1 MMTNSKLESKK
12 ILFATYS
19 SEGHI
24 NPLTGLAKYLQE
36 QGCDVRFYLSDHF
49 DARMKSL
56 GIDYYPISKS
66 NDTNSETVRKQY
78 PELATVNDPVEKHNI
93 YQKILVK
100 TAKDSFD
107 DIQDIYRSF
116 PFDLVITTC
125 AYLSIPLIRYKF
137 QVPVVS
143 VGVIPLAEDEGGTAK
158 TSQTDTGN
166 PINFKD
172 GSNPYAELLTA
183 QGVPFN
189 KAEIV
194 NILSFLTRQANLYLQ
209 IGSPKFEYQHDHLGH
224 NIRYVGALPPYVKAV
239 TERKW
244 YDQRLNEYDRIVF
257 VTQGTVESDTAKLI
271 EPTLQAFINT
281 DTLVIA
287 TTGGKGTAQLK
298 EKYAAN
304 NLIIEDYIPYADVMP
319 YASAYI
325 TNGGYGGTILS
336 IQNRL
341 PLVAAGV
348 HEGKNE
354 VCARIG
360 YFKIG
365 IDLKTEKPGAKAIY
379 DAVQEIL
386 QNRIY
391 KNNIVNLAEDLK
403 SYDSL
408 ALSLKYIRELLD
420 QED

>member
-1 MMTNSKLESKK
+1 MTTNELASKK

-24 NPLTGLAKYLQE
+24 NPLTGMAKHLQGL
-36 QGCDVRFYLSDHF
+36 GCEVKFYVSDHF
-49 DARMKSL
+49 DAKMKSI
-56 GIDYYPISKS
+56 GIDYYPISKA
-66 NDTNSETVRKQY
+66 NDSNSETIRKQY
-78 PELATVNDPVEKHNI
+78 PELITTNDPVEKHKI

-100 TAKDSFD
+100 TAKDSFE
-107 DIQDIYRSF
+107 DIQDIYSSF

-143 VGVIPLAEDEGGTAK
+143 VGVIPLAEDEETGAK
-158 TSQTDTGN
+158 NTPLPQEN
-166 PINFKD
+166 AINFKE

-183 QGVPFN
+183 QGVPYQ

-194 NILSFLTRQANLYLQ
+194 NILKFLTRQASLYLQ
-209 IGSPKFEYQHDHLGH
+209 IGTPEFEYKHDHLGE
-224 NIRYVGALPPYVKAV
+224 NIRYVGALSPYLKPAS
-239 TERKW
+239 ENKW
-244 YDQRLNEYDRIVF
+244 YDERLEKYAKIVF

-287 TTGGKGTAQLK
+287 TTGGKGTQLLK
-298 EKYAAN
+298 EKYVAD

-336 IQNRL
+336 IRNRL
-341 PLVAAGV
+341 PLVAAGL

-365 IDLKTEKPGAKAIY
+365 IDLKTESPTSQAIY

-386 QNRIY
+386 ENKVY
-391 KNNIVNLAEDLK
+391 KDNIVNLSDDMNT
-403 SYDSL
+403 YNPL
-408 ALSLKYIRELLD
+408 ALSVKYIKELLNK
-420 QED
+420 ES